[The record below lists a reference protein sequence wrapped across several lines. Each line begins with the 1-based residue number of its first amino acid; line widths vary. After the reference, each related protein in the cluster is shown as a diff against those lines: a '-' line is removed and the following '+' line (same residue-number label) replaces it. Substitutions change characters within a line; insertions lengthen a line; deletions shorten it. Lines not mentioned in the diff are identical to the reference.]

1 MNITDELQ
9 KLQSLREAGAL
20 TDDEFNQLKTRVL
33 NHTSQSTARHMNAE
47 TANQFIHSITRSRT
61 DSWLGGVCGGLAV
74 KTNMPSWV
82 WRLIFTVG
90 AFAYSVG
97 AIIYLL
103 LWVFVPMQSL
113 SAAVNAEASPND
125 FYKTTPTKDDNK
137 IIDATPSD
145 GSMDK

>member
-20 TDDEFNQLKTRVL
+20 TDDEFNQLKARVL
-33 NHTSQSTARHMNAE
+33 NHGTKPVAGNINAE

-61 DSWLGGVCGGLAV
+61 DSWLGGVCGGLAA
-74 KTNMPSWV
+74 KTDMPSWD

-103 LWVFVPMQSL
+103 LWVFVPMAPFPTS
-113 SAAVNAEASPND
+113 VNAE
-125 FYKTTPTKDDNK
+125 
-137 IIDATPSD
+137 ITPSD
-145 GSMDK
+145 LNKTTSEMNDKTIDAPPPSAG

>member
-20 TDDEFNQLKTRVL
+20 TDDEFSQLKARVL
-33 NHTSQSTARHMNAE
+33 NHGTKPVAGNINAE

-61 DSWLGGVCGGLAV
+61 DSWLGGVCGGLAA
-74 KTNMPSWV
+74 KTDMPSWV

-103 LWVFVPMQSL
+103 LWVFVPMAPFPS
-113 SAAVNAEASPND
+113 AVNAEITPSGLNKTTSELNDKTIDASP
-125 FYKTTPTKDDNK
+125 
-137 IIDATPSD
+137 PSA
-145 GSMDK
+145 G

>member
-20 TDDEFNQLKTRVL
+20 TDDEFNQLKARVL
-33 NHTSQSTARHMNAE
+33 NHGTKPVAGNINAE

-61 DSWLGGVCGGLAV
+61 DSWLGGVCGGLAA
-74 KTNMPSWV
+74 KTDMPSWV

-103 LWVFVPMQSL
+103 LWVFVPMAPFPTS
-113 SAAVNAEASPND
+113 VNAE
-125 FYKTTPTKDDNK
+125 
-137 IIDATPSD
+137 ITPSD
-145 GSMDK
+145 LNKTTSEMNDKTIDAYPPSAG

>member
-20 TDDEFNQLKTRVL
+20 TDDEFNQLKARVL
-33 NHTSQSTARHMNAE
+33 NHGTKPVAGNINAE

-61 DSWLGGVCGGLAV
+61 DSWLGGVCGGLAA
-74 KTNMPSWV
+74 KTDMPSWV

-103 LWVFVPMQSL
+103 LWVFVPMAPFPTS
-113 SAAVNAEASPND
+113 VNAE
-125 FYKTTPTKDDNK
+125 
-137 IIDATPSD
+137 ITPSD
-145 GSMDK
+145 LNKTTSELNDKTIDASPPSAG